1 MDKTAIEKIEAMS
14 KPNTIGIGGRMY
26 TDKRIF
32 AVEEPEVDSV
42 ALSTLSGL
50 VDIVKQERQK
60 FPEKL
65 VVHVVSPYKVNVYS
79 SIRNSDRS
87 RETPY
92 VCKWDGVDVG
102 LDRKMDYESMMIM
115 LKSRFVQTPEMLE
128 LVKLLGNITEQN
140 SAQVSDDGFSR
151 KVVVRK
157 GIALKDNK
165 TINPIIKLRPYRTF
179 LEVEQPE
186 SEFLLRLSEGAQVA
200 LYEADGGAWKLEA
213 RKNIA
218 NYLRESLKDSGAIV
232 VE

>member
-79 SIRNSDRS
+79 SIRKVNFCCGCLRV
-87 RETPY
+87 RRLH
-92 VCKWDGVDVG
+92 CMK
-102 LDRKMDYESMMIM
+102 
-115 LKSRFVQTPEMLE
+115 QTA
-128 LVKLLGNITEQN
+128 VHGSWKRG
-140 SAQVSDDGFSR
+140 
-151 KVVVRK
+151 
-157 GIALKDNK
+157 K
-165 TINPIIKLRPYRTF
+165 TLRT
-179 LEVEQPE
+179 
-186 SEFLLRLSEGAQVA
+186 
-200 LYEADGGAWKLEA
+200 
-213 RKNIA
+213 ICA
-218 NYLRESLKDSGAIV
+218 NR
-232 VE
+232 

>member
-1 MDKTAIEKIEAMS
+1 MDKTAIEKIEAMA

-42 ALSTLSGL
+42 VLSTLNGL
-50 VDIVKQERQK
+50 VDILKQERQK

-79 SIRNSDRS
+79 SIRNGDRS

-92 VCKWDGVDVG
+92 VCKWDRVDVD
-102 LDRKMDYESMMIM
+102 LDCKMDYESMMIM

-140 SAQVSDDGFSR
+140 SAQVSDDGFSQ

-186 SEFLLRLSEGAQVA
+186 SEFLLRLSEGARVA

>member
-87 RETPY
+87 RGTPY
-92 VCKWDGVDVG
+92 VCKWDGVDVD

-140 SAQVSDDGFSR
+140 SAQVSDDGFSQ

>member
-1 MDKTAIEKIEAMS
+1 MDKTAIEKIEAMA
-14 KPNTIGIGGRMY
+14 KPNTISIGGRMY

-32 AVEEPEVDSV
+32 AVEEPEVGRV

-92 VCKWDGVDVG
+92 ICEWDEVDVD

-140 SAQVSDDGFSR
+140 SAQVSDDGFSQ

>member
-92 VCKWDGVDVG
+92 VCKWDGVDVD
-102 LDRKMDYESMMIM
+102 LDRKMDY
-115 LKSRFVQTPEMLE
+115 
-128 LVKLLGNITEQN
+128 
-140 SAQVSDDGFSR
+140 
-151 KVVVRK
+151 
-157 GIALKDNK
+157 
-165 TINPIIKLRPYRTF
+165 
-179 LEVEQPE
+179 
-186 SEFLLRLSEGAQVA
+186 AQVA

>member
-1 MDKTAIEKIEAMS
+1 MDKTAIEKIETMA

-32 AVEEPEVDSV
+32 AVQEPEVNSIT
-42 ALSTLSGL
+42 LSTLSSL
-50 VDIVKQERQK
+50 ADVVKQERQK

-65 VVHVVSPYKVNVYS
+65 VVHIVNQCTVKVYS
-79 SIRNSDRS
+79 SIRNGDRS

-92 VCKWDGVDVG
+92 ICKWDGVDV
-102 LDRKMDYESMMIM
+102 DFDCKMDYEAMMIM
-115 LKSRFVQTPEMLE
+115 LKSRFVQTAEMLE

-140 SAQVSDDGFSR
+140 SAQVSDDGFSQ

-179 LEVEQPE
+179 LEVDQPE
-186 SEFLLRLSEGAQVA
+186 SEFLLRLSDGAKVA

-213 RKNIA
+213 RRNIA
-218 NYLRESLKDSGAIV
+218 KYLRESLKNSDAIV

>member
-1 MDKTAIEKIEAMS
+1 MDKTAIEKIEAMA

-32 AVEEPEVDSV
+32 AVEEPEVGRV

-65 VVHVVSPYKVNVYS
+65 VVHVVNSYKVNVYS

-92 VCKWDGVDVG
+92 VCEWDGVDVD
-102 LDRKMDYESMMIM
+102 LDCKMDYESMMIM

-140 SAQVSDDGFSR
+140 SAQVSDDGFSQ